1 MSLITPKNK
10 INIPSNQ
17 KVLPSN
23 MLNNHS
29 LLMINSNDKN
39 KKIKNEKNLILDSIN
54 NINEN
59 QGKNKNNYFEILKDK
74 IFSPENTLKP
84 ESKNQKIFSEIS
96 KKLKNIKNNININLF
111 LSSKNKKNEKKEIKY
126 LPEKNIYFKN
136 KKTLFLDLDE
146 TLVHSSFKSFN
157 NKEEIIFDMLFEE
170 KKHTIHV
177 LKRPFVDEFL
187 NQMSNLFEI
196 VIFTA
201 SISDYA
207 NPLLNKLDINNK
219 ISFRLFREHCTSS
232 GNFFIKDLRKVN
244 RNLKDVILI
253 DNNPIS
259 YLYNKDNGIPIL
271 TWHSI
276 KSDNELIKLIPL
288 LEYLSQCDDVRNV
301 IKKVINGNFINYHE
315 VNKLLN
321 NNKNKENIKENNI
334 NNFNSNNK
342 DFFGL
347 GNILSQRNNKSLFNN
362 TVNNN
367 NKDNNNN
374 NTENKNDNVIK
385 YKFSSYYFNPHE
397 RNSIRENLNDLEPR
411 KSNNL
416 FDDKIYSEKYNTF
429 YNPKTTS
436 VIEKKYG
443 ENFIKSI
450 FDKGKKKDSII
461 SSNYSNSSSK
471 SSSVKKVMKKNY
483 YNKLIDMNEKK
494 KNKEEKEKLDSFH
507 RNNPSLINNNIN
519 INPITLP
526 SRSVEKNI
534 FSFNKSKFHESKINA
549 FNSKISNGKNDKLN
563 IERNKTFESFS
574 FLSINK
580 NNNVK
585 TNRNNSNIFKD
596 RYQSNSGNYSFLK
609 SNFFS

>member
-374 NTENKNDNVIK
+374 NTENKNDNIIK
-385 YKFSSYYFNPHE
+385 YKFSNYYFNPHE

-494 KNKEEKEKLDSFH
+494 NNKEEKEKLDSFH

>member
-23 MLNNHS
+23 MLNNHI

-39 KKIKNEKNLILDSIN
+39 TKIKNEKNLIFDSIN

-187 NQMSNLFEI
+187 NKMSNLFEI

-321 NNKNKENIKENNI
+321 NNKNKENIEENN
-334 NNFNSNNK
+334 NNNSLNKNK

-347 GNILSQRNNKSLFNN
+347 GNILTQRNNKFLFNN
-362 TVNNN
+362 TINNN
-367 NKDNNNN
+367 NKDNNIN

-385 YKFSSYYFNPHE
+385 YKFSNYYFNPHE

-443 ENFIKSI
+443 ENFIQSI
-450 FDKGKKKDSII
+450 FDKGKKNDLIV

-494 KNKEEKEKLDSFH
+494 NNKEEKEKLDSFH

-574 FLSINK
+574 FLSNNK
-580 NNNVK
+580 NNNIK

-596 RYQSNSGNYSFLK
+596 RYQSNSGNYSYFK
-609 SNFFS
+609 SNYFS

>member
-23 MLNNHS
+23 MLNNHT

-39 KKIKNEKNLILDSIN
+39 KKIKNEKNLIFDSIN

-74 IFSPENTLKP
+74 IFSPENILKP

-219 ISFRLFREHCTSS
+219 ISFRLFREHCTPS

-321 NNKNKENIKENNI
+321 NNKNKENIKENN
-334 NNFNSNNK
+334 NNSSNKNK

-347 GNILSQRNNKSLFNN
+347 GNLLSQRNNKSLFNN
-362 TVNNN
+362 TSNNN
-367 NKDNNNN
+367 NKDKNNN

-385 YKFSSYYFNPHE
+385 YKFSNYYFNPHE
-397 RNSIRENLNDLEPR
+397 RNSIRDNLNDLEPR

-450 FDKGKKKDSII
+450 FDKGKKNDLII

-494 KNKEEKEKLDSFH
+494 NNKEEKEKFDTFH
-507 RNNPSLINNNIN
+507 RNNPSIINNNIN
-519 INPITLP
+519 INPINLP

-549 FNSKISNGKNDKLN
+549 FNSKISNENNDKLN

-574 FLSINK
+574 FLSNNK

-585 TNRNNSNIFKD
+585 TIRNNSNIFKD
-596 RYQSNSGNYSFLK
+596 RYQSNSGNYSYLK

>member
-1 MSLITPKNK
+1 
-10 INIPSNQ
+10 
-17 KVLPSN
+17 
-23 MLNNHS
+23 MLNNHT

-39 KKIKNEKNLILDSIN
+39 TKIKNEKNLIFDSIN

-374 NTENKNDNVIK
+374 NTENKNDNIIK
-385 YKFSSYYFNPHE
+385 YKFSNYYFNPHE

>member
-1 MSLITPKNK
+1 
-10 INIPSNQ
+10 
-17 KVLPSN
+17 
-23 MLNNHS
+23 MLNNHT

-39 KKIKNEKNLILDSIN
+39 TKIKNEKNLIFDSIN

-187 NQMSNLFEI
+187 NKMSNLFEI

-321 NNKNKENIKENNI
+321 NNKNKENIEENN
-334 NNFNSNNK
+334 NNNSLNKNK

-347 GNILSQRNNKSLFNN
+347 GNILTQRNNKFLFNN
-362 TVNNN
+362 TINNN
-367 NKDNNNN
+367 NKDNNIN

-443 ENFIKSI
+443 ENFIQSI
-450 FDKGKKKDSII
+450 FDKGKKNDLII

-494 KNKEEKEKLDSFH
+494 NNKEEKEKLDSFH
-507 RNNPSLINNNIN
+507 RNNPSLINNNLN

-549 FNSKISNGKNDKLN
+549 FNSKFLNEKIDKLN

-574 FLSINK
+574 FLSNNK
-580 NNNVK
+580 NNNIK

-596 RYQSNSGNYSFLK
+596 RYQSNSGNYSYFK
-609 SNFFS
+609 SNYFS